1 MAAVDF
7 TGCSGANCS
16 MPIEAVAQIYL
27 EQNSTGTDI
36 EGCFV
41 QTVTPTGV
49 GSSSAPN
56 LGSIGQPILI
66 N

>member
-1 MAAVDF
+1 
-7 TGCSGANCS
+7 
-16 MPIEAVAQIYL
+16 MPIEAFAQIYL

-36 EGCFV
+36 QGCFA
-41 QTVTPTGV
+41 QSITPSGV

-56 LGSIGQPILI
+56 LGSIGQPILT